1 MKKIY
6 LLSCTF
12 LLALTGCK
20 EGNKQ
25 GSGSAEPSA
34 LTPQEAFLWIKEGNY
49 TVDITVSYYDEGGE
63 KDIIESRIKKDEMKF
78 ELMDLYASEGHQQY
92 VTYKM
97 YDYTLADRAYCYEIA
112 KTLDEEEEDE
122 KNIWYRER
130 VEDDVDY
137 LGEVLFQDE
146 ELETFVTGFEN
157 AKWDIDG
164 YTYSGESELDENYVF
179 KFEIKV
185 NTSYIESIKVEFIDS
200 RKGGEAAFHTDYE
213 YAFSHVGETIVKLP
227 VTVNDIYD
235 AVDEMMDKLHDA
247 RSYELECV
255 VESNIPDAPVG
266 TYDVKVEI
274 VGDEYHVSRETPDGV
289 IVGRY
294 EPETEDETATF
305 TVYLPT
311 DDGYTSEIVN
321 RNQFYNNYFYGF
333 NTPYELGS
341 VNFSYTDP
349 ADEAYWLCAVPI
361 LTNERIALLEEGPET
376 AITYIYKRNEN
387 GLPTEI
393 VSQMSG
399 RDTQGQVYYVDITIS
414 ISHIGDTEVP
424 MPHVAGNA

>member
-1 MKKIY
+1 MDVK
-6 LLSCTF
+6 
-12 LLALTGCK
+12 
-20 EGNKQ
+20 
-25 GSGSAEPSA
+25 
-34 LTPQEAFLWIKEGNY
+34 
-49 TVDITVSYYDEGGE
+49 VSYYDEGGE

-78 ELMDLYASEGHQQY
+78 DLMGLDASEGHQQY

-112 KTLDEEEEDE
+112 KTLDEEEEE
-122 KNIWYRER
+122 NIWYRER

-200 RKGGEAAFHTDYE
+200 RKDGEAAFHTDYE

-235 AVDEMMDKLHDA
+235 AVDEMMNKLADA
-247 RSYELECV
+247 RSYEMV
-255 VESNIPDAPVG
+255 SVIESNIPGAPVG
-266 TYDVKVEI
+266 TYTIKIEI
-274 VGDEYHVSRETPDGV
+274 VGDEYHVSRETADGI

-294 EPETEDETATF
+294 EPGTEDKAAIF
-305 TVYLPT
+305 TVYSPT
-311 DDGYTSEIVN
+311 DDGYTSEIVD
-321 RNQFYNNYFYGF
+321 RNQFYKDYFYGF
-333 NTPYELGS
+333 STPQELGS

-349 ADEAYWLCAVPI
+349 ADEAYWLSAVPT
-361 LTNERIALLEEGPET
+361 LTDEGITLQEQGPET
-376 AITYIYKRNEN
+376 AITYIYKMNEH

-393 VSQMSG
+393 VNQMSG
-399 RDTQGQVYYVDITIS
+399 RDTQGQNFYVNLTIA
-414 ISHIGDTEVP
+414 ISHIGETEVP
-424 MPHVAGNA
+424 MPHVPGNA